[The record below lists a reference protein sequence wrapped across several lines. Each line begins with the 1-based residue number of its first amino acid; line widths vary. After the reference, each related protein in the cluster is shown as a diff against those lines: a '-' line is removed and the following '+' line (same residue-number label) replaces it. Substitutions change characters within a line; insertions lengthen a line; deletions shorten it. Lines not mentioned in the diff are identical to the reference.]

1 MTLSNAAGEKFV
13 IDIDATKRQLTA
25 HRTATTGK
33 ASFNGTFSVPSMQ
46 APLNVEGNDVTL
58 DIFVD
63 QSSVEI
69 FNQQGTMTMT
79 NLVFPSSIY
88 NRLTVE
94 GADAD
99 CQMRQLA
106 RIWK

>member
-1 MTLSNAAGEKFV
+1 
-13 IDIDATKRQLTA
+13 
-25 HRTATTGK
+25 
-33 ASFNGTFSVPSMQ
+33 MQ

-88 NRLTVE
+88 NHLKVS
-94 GADAD
+94 GADCEA
-99 CQMRQLA
+99 QIRPLN
-106 RIWK
+106 RIW